1 MLKSSLCHQK
11 QEKKNYPSEK
21 NLSLLSPP
29 NNAKTKQKPFF
40 NTNMPKFKPIN
51 LYSTFLSPS
60 QNDKNFSVK
69 NVTSPDD
76 KLNQDLLNKFSNY
89 QKNLN
94 GKMFQ
99 SPNTTN
105 SDLLT
110 VASLNTQQSNESLLS
125 NNTNTSTYIPTTFQP
140 MYNNYTICQFPGHR
154 YNYSMTNFPQMK
166 YMYATNNNPFLN
178 GNYSTMNMKY
188 NNRQSGFMTYKQKKN
203 NQNNMPNTNNRN
215 KFKKS
220 YCGNNIKN
228 KENSN
233 NNSNDDKIDLSNFN
247 SNNSIKSGSGSEKT
261 EKSISNTESIKT
273 SSNKNVK
280 STDSTNGKNEKKIKN
295 ANNNGTNGFQKK
307 KYYNKFNSPKE
318 NNTTNENT
326 VILTLKIKVAPND
339 FRTFNLKKYDD
350 LFISLEKFFDL
361 NKIKQDLVKPIVTKI
376 FAALNKIFWL
386 LNNKIGIYDLEYLN
400 SLHKLWIKNN
410 EQIPKRNDDNEEEK
424 KSNGSNN
431 GRNKKN
437 KNNSDKSTISSSDS
451 SDENK
456 NHKKI
461 MSNSFQNMDNSSED
475 AKEDTVN
482 SI

>member
-188 NNRQSGFMTYKQKKN
+188 NNRQSGFMTYKQKKD